1 MSSVDDVFVLR
12 VSFHTISIIVVIIII
27 TIICIVLQEVKR
39 NAQKI
44 QKKQLK
50 DSPGKQHPP
59 FSSDDNGMRA
69 KWMGMVSF

>member
-44 QKKQLK
+44 QKKTIK
-50 DSPGKQHPP
+50 RFARKTTPA
-59 FSSDDNGMRA
+59 F
-69 KWMGMVSF
+69 